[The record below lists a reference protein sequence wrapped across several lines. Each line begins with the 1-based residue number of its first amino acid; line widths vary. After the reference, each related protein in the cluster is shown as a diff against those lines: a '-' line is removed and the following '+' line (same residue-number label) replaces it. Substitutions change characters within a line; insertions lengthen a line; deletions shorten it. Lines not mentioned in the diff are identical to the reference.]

1 MRYSRLGISL
11 IPAGALFIDTVI
23 SPTLYGLV
31 TGTVFTLTV
40 ESVLTVYTWQ
50 TETWRDAVVGRD
62 YQHLKCAMLKRSC
75 ASKAEVLIKKQCK
88 VQAPRRRHVVKSPTP
103 PAGHAPPPILRERS
117 MSNLPPPSELVTL
130 RGIVKYSPFI
140 LEQGMQTLQSYT
152 ERNTS
157 FVVQKSVV
165 IQVYGACISSGI
177 GILEACRVTGISM
190 GFSEQVVRRSMLISL
205 AS

>member
-1 MRYSRLGISL
+1 M
-11 IPAGALFIDTVI
+11 
-23 SPTLYGLV
+23 
-31 TGTVFTLTV
+31 
-40 ESVLTVYTWQ
+40 
-50 TETWRDAVVGRD
+50 
-62 YQHLKCAMLKRSC
+62 
-75 ASKAEVLIKKQCK
+75 
-88 VQAPRRRHVVKSPTP
+88 VKSPTP
-103 PAGHAPPPILRERS
+103 PAGHAPPPILTERS
-117 MSNLPPPSELVTL
+117 MSSLPPPSELVTL
-130 RGIVKYSPFI
+130 HGIVKYSPYI

-177 GILEACRVTGISM
+177 GILEACRVTGTSM